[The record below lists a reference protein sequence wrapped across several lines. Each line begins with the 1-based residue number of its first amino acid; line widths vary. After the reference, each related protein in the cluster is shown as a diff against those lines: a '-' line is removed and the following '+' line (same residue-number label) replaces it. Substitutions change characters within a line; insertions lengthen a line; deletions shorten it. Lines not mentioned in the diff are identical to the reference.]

1 MTLQKCNPCD
11 LKIHR
16 VADLIRPFSVTAKY
30 CRSVIQRM
38 IILLFT
44 YGFDKSVKYYDDD
57 YAGDDDEYET
67 CVIGCHIRNHSE
79 ISIR

>member
-1 MTLQKCNPCD
+1 MLTLQKCNPCD

-38 IILLFT
+38 ISLLFT
-44 YGFDKSVKYYDDD
+44 YGFEKVLNIMMMIMPAMMMNMRLVLLAAISETIQKS
-57 YAGDDDEYET
+57 A
-67 CVIGCHIRNHSE
+67 
-79 ISIR
+79 